1 MAEKLTT
8 IPPSEPPT
16 SEFHAFTAIDIPDR
30 SMLWDRVHLPSPN
43 GDFAT
48 SMQEISRIE
57 QDELPKTSTNMKIV
71 DLCSGN
77 LVGTDEHFDRQIQI
91 GDNSPGKDVSTL
103 RSIDNLN
110 IPSFIQRQPHNDASC
125 NGFTLGTSRGYDF
138 SVPHSE
144 GEDDYQINTPRD
156 FQDTV
161 SGWSENEYSLTS
173 HVPNKVME
181 QATVVVFM
189 LITQPRECSLEE
201 WQRLNTNLIIT
212 HSETTSQV
220 AYPISQNTDI
230 CYQEVIEM
238 PNATGGL
245 VRELSIY
252 LNTRAHIDDS
262 TENLFQIFL
271 AVTNGSETNFL
282 TNPSWNQLEVVSFIQ
297 NLPTCQVIRPI
308 NQKITFQQISTN
320 PLGVFHASFT
330 MHDDKLNHFLPTEA
344 SLIQQAEE
352 SKVNNED
359 VNQPCISEQV
369 VLVGRND
376 IIQEVNGARGG
387 RPLHKLSGQLLMTR
401 QQVEKV
407 LEIRNRWQ
415 GLSPRQRRDNVTN
428 ADFYT
433 FLTLNRDETA
443 DCLGVCATWL
453 KDAIRSQGVHVW
465 PGRPLRRTGA
475 LLQSLKESLASV
487 RAAMRY
493 TDPNMGQLR
502 EYQSEI
508 QRLQNEIRDVLN
520 VRMDIVKQNVSS
532 KYFEKFVAENGK
544 QYLDPEWEALP
555 PSISPRK
562 NS

>member
-1 MAEKLTT
+1 MAHKLTT
-8 IPPSEPPT
+8 IPPSEPPAN
-16 SEFHAFTAIDIPDR
+16 EFHAFTPVDIQDR
-30 SMLWDRVHLPSPN
+30 NMFWDRVHLSSPN
-43 GDFAT
+43 GDIDT
-48 SMQEISRIE
+48 TIQEISRIE
-57 QDELPKTSTNMKIV
+57 QDELPKTPNAMKIV

-77 LVGTDEHFDRQIQI
+77 LVGDDDQFNRQIQI
-91 GDNSPGKDVSTL
+91 EDNSPGKAISSL
-103 RSIDNLN
+103 HSIDNLN
-110 IPSFIQRQPHNDASC
+110 MSSFLQRQFQTDNRS
-125 NGFTLGTSRGYDF
+125 NGFTLSTSRGYDF

-144 GEDDYQINTPRD
+144 GEDDFQINTPRD
-156 FQDTV
+156 LQETT
-161 SGWSENEYSLTS
+161 SGWSENEYSLAS

-181 QATVVVFM
+181 QATILVFM

-201 WQRLNTNLIIT
+201 WHRLNTNLIIT

-230 CYQEVIEM
+230 CYQEIIEM

-252 LNTRAHIDDS
+252 LNTRAHIDGS

-271 AVTNGSETNFL
+271 AVSNSSETNSL
-282 TNPSWNQLEVVSFIQ
+282 ANPSWNQLEVVSFIQ
-297 NLPTCQVIRPI
+297 NFPTCQVIRPI
-308 NQKITFQQISTN
+308 NQKITSQQISTN

-330 MHDDKLNHFLPTEA
+330 MKDDKLNHFLPTEA

-352 SKVNNED
+352 SRTNNED

-475 LLQSLKESLASV
+475 MLQSLKESLASIK
-487 RAAMRY
+487 AALRY
-493 TDPNMGQLR
+493 TDPNMGQMR

-520 VRMDIVKQNVSS
+520 VRMDIVKQNVSN

-544 QYLDPEWEALP
+544 QYLDPEWDALP
-555 PSISPRK
+555 PSASPRK